1 MDQTKTYTELLRDP
15 RWQRM
20 RLEVMQRDGFACRE
34 CGDKTET
41 LNVHHAFYV
50 FGRAPWEY
58 ETETLRTLC
67 ETCHESITEAITFIR
82 QFVGALSLK
91 ELKRV
96 IAFLRFPRQETADL
110 MTDREKLRE
119 RLKTANHDEAMDIYR
134 QFMAMEG
141 R

>member
-15 RWQRM
+15 RWQRV

-34 CGDKTET
+34 CGDKTGT

-58 ETETLRTLC
+58 DRETLRTLC
-67 ETCHESITEAITFIR
+67 EPCHESITDAITFIR

-96 IAFLRFPRQETADL
+96 IAFLRCPRPLPVELT
-110 MTDREKLRE
+110 TDRERLRE
-119 RLKTANHDEAMDIYR
+119 RLKTANHDEALDIFRLMMGGAY
-134 QFMAMEG
+134 A
-141 R
+141 